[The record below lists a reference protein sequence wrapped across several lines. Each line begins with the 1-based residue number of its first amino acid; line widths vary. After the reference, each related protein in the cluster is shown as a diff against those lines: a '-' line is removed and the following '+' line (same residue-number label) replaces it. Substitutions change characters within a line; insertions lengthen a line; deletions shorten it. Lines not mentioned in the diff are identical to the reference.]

1 MDWLTHL
8 LTHRDATQSILVLCL
23 TGALGMA
30 LARVKVAG
38 ISVGIAG
45 VLFAGLLVG
54 NMGVQL
60 HPEVGAFAKE
70 LGLLLFVYTIG
81 LELGPSFFN
90 SLKRQGLQL
99 NGLAV
104 LVVAGGAATA
114 LALAAWM
121 DWPVPLAVGL
131 LTGATT
137 NTPSLGAAQQ
147 ALAQMPGASPELL
160 RLPGVGYAL
169 AYPLGVVGII
179 TSLLLTRVFFRIQ
192 VAQEVAQLK
201 AEDKSRQAPPICR
214 WNILVRN
221 PNMQDLPLS
230 DLPGLDK
237 SGVVISRVLHDG
249 QVTVA
254 LPSTRLHVGDVILA
268 VGPEAGLESLRLV
281 LGERADIDLGSMQGP
296 VEARRVL
303 VTRAEV
309 TGKSLQSLKLT
320 QDYGVNVT
328 RIHRGGI
335 DLSPQPDLALQ
346 MGDQLTVV
354 GQSGD
359 LDRLAPMVGNSPK
372 ALEHLNILP
381 FFVGIALGVL
391 VGAIPLAL
399 PGLPVPAKLGL
410 AGGPLLVGM
419 ILSRLIRVG
428 PFVWYM
434 PPNANMLLREAG
446 IILFLAC
453 VGLSAGP
460 GLVEALRQGQGWA
473 WMLGGAV
480 ITILPLALA
489 TFIGRK
495 IMRLNYLTLCGA
507 LSGSMTDPPA
517 LAYVN
522 SLADSN
528 GASVAYATVY
538 PLTMILR
545 IIAAQVI
552 ILLF

>member
-1 MDWLTHL
+1 MDWLTQL
-8 LTHRDATQSILVLCL
+8 ITHRDASQSILVLCL

-38 ISVGIAG
+38 IPVGIAG

-90 SLKRQGLQL
+90 SLKRQGLRL

-104 LVVAGGAATA
+104 LVVAGGVATA

-147 ALAQMPGASPELL
+147 ALAQMPEAGPELL

-179 TSLLLTRVFFRIQ
+179 TSLVLIRVFFRIQ
-192 VAQEVAQLK
+192 VAQEAAQLK
-201 AEDKSRQAPPICR
+201 AEDKSRQAPPISR

-221 PNMQDLPLS
+221 PNMQDLPLAA
-230 DLPGLDK
+230 LPGLDN
-237 SGVVISRVLHDG
+237 SGVVISRVLQDG
-249 QVTVA
+249 QLAVA
-254 LPSTRLHVGDVILA
+254 LPSTRLHLGDVVLA
-268 VGPEAGLESLRLV
+268 VGPEAGLEALRLV
-281 LGERADIDLGSMQGP
+281 LGERASTDLGSMRGP

-303 VTRAEV
+303 VTRAGV
-309 TGKSLQSLKLT
+309 AGKSLQSLKLT

-328 RIHRGGI
+328 RVHRSGI
-335 DLSPQPDLALQ
+335 DLAPQPDLALQ

-359 LDRLAPMVGNSPK
+359 LDRLAPVVGNSPK

-391 VGAIPLAL
+391 AGALPLAV
-399 PGLPVPAKLGL
+399 PGLPVPVKLGL

-419 ILSRLIRVG
+419 ILSRFIRVG

-434 PPNANMLLREAG
+434 PPNANILLREAG
-446 IILFLAC
+446 IVLFLAC

-460 GLVEALRQGQGWA
+460 GFVQALQQGQGWM
-473 WMLGGAV
+473 WMLGGAL

-489 TFIGRK
+489 ALVGRLV
-495 IMRLNYLTLCGA
+495 MRLNYLTLCGV
-507 LSGSMTDPPA
+507 LSGSLTDPPA
-517 LAYVN
+517 LAYAN

-545 IIAAQVI
+545 IVAAQMI
-552 ILLF
+552 ILLV